1 MSPSPPL
8 VEIDGLKVHYRT
20 RSGLFSGN
28 GTTVAAVDGVAFR
41 IAKGESFGLVGESGC
56 GKSTLG
62 RAILRLEE
70 ATAGRVRFDGA
81 ELGALGASDLRR
93 MRRRM
98 QMIFQ
103 DPYSSLDPKMTV
115 ARILAEPIVTHA
127 IASGAAIGTRIEEML
142 RLVGLDPRRQD
153 QYPHEFSGGQRQR
166 IGIARALS
174 VRPEFLVCDE
184 ATSAL
189 DVSIR
194 AQVLNLLSDLRRRYG
209 LTYLFIS
216 HDLGVVRHMSDRIGV
231 MYLGRLVEIGP
242 VASVFGAP
250 AHPYTH
256 ALLSAVPVPDPKVE
270 RTRRRIVLAGD
281 LPSPTAPPAGCRFH
295 TRCWLAERLGRP
307 ERCRTEE
314 PSLATCGEGHVVACH
329 FSAEAVASRA
339 GAIAGT
345 AAPRRA
351 VRVRDETTPP
361 LAAIPASGSHPPDD
375 PKNCPAR

>member
-1 MSPSPPL
+1 VTAPAAVPL
-8 VEIDGLKVHYRT
+8 VEAEDIKVHYRART
-20 RSGLFSGN
+20 GLFAGRSPV
-28 GTTVAAVDGVAFR
+28 VAAVDGVGFR
-41 IAKGESFGLVGESGC
+41 IAQGESFGLVGESGC

-70 ATAGRVRFDGA
+70 ATAGRVRFDGTD
-81 ELGALGASDLRR
+81 LGALGATALRR
-93 MRRRM
+93 TRRRM

-115 ARILAEPIVTHA
+115 AKILAEPIVTHA
-127 IASGAAIGTRIEEML
+127 VASGAAIGQRIDEML
-142 RLVGLDPRRQD
+142 RLVGLDPRRRD

-174 VRPEFLVCDE
+174 VRPDFLVCDE

-209 LTYLFIS
+209 LTFLFIS

-231 MYLGRLVEIGP
+231 MYLGRLVEVGP
-242 VASVFGAP
+242 VASVYDAP

-256 ALLSAVPVPDPKVE
+256 ALLSAVPVPDLAVE
-270 RTRRRIVLAGD
+270 RTRRRVVLKGD
-281 LPSPTAPPAGCRFH
+281 LPSPTAPPSGCRFH

-314 PSLATCGEGHVVACH
+314 PALVPRGGGHEAACH
-329 FSAEAVASRA
+329 FADEATASRV
-339 GAIAGT
+339 GAIAATGST
-345 AAPRRA
+345 RRTI
-351 VRVRDETTPP
+351 RVRD
-361 LAAIPASGSHPPDD
+361 AVV
-375 PKNCPAR
+375 